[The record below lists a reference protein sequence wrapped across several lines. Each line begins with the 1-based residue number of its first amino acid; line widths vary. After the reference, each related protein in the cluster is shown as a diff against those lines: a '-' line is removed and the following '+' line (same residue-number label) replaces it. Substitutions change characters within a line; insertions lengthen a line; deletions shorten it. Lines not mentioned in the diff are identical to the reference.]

1 MALTSKQ
8 RKYLR
13 ALAHSLDP
21 YIIIGKNGL
30 SSSSINSINKSLLD
44 HELIK
49 LRIKVGIIKDI
60 APLIEK
66 KTQSFVVGTIGKII
80 ILYKKSDEIKDSN
93 IKLPK

>member
-30 SSSSINSINKSLLD
+30 SSSSINSISKSLLD

>member
-30 SSSSINSINKSLLD
+30 SSSSISSINKSLFD

-66 KTQSFVVGTIGKII
+66 KTESFVVGTIGKII

>member
-30 SSSSINSINKSLLD
+30 SSSSISSINKSLFD

-60 APLIEK
+60 APLIEN

>member
-30 SSSSINSINKSLLD
+30 SNSSINSISKSLLD

-66 KTQSFVVGTIGKII
+66 NTQSFVVGTIGKII

>member
-1 MALTSKQ
+1 MVLTSKQ

-13 ALAHSLDP
+13 ALAHTLDP
-21 YIIIGKNGL
+21 YIVIGKNGL

-60 APLIEK
+60 TPLIEK
-66 KTQSFVVGTIGKII
+66 NTQSFVVGTIGKII

>member
-1 MALTSKQ
+1 MTLTSKQ

-30 SSSSINSINKSLLD
+30 SISAINSIIKALSD

-49 LRIKVGIIKDI
+49 VRIKIGILEDI
-60 APLIEK
+60 APIRS
-66 KTQSFVVGTIGKII
+66 TRRYS
-80 ILYKKSDEIKDSN
+80 YY
-93 IKLPK
+93 